1 MLSSG
6 GKVLYDVDGRMD
18 VGSIEKALSD
28 ATGIALPS
36 DQAERSSS
44 SFNEINPSGYGS

>member
-1 MLSSG
+1 MTQLS
-6 GKVLYDVDGRMD
+6 DVHIEQA
-18 VGSIEKALSD
+18 VGQNSIEKALSD

-44 SFNEINPSGYGS
+44 SFNEINSGYSS